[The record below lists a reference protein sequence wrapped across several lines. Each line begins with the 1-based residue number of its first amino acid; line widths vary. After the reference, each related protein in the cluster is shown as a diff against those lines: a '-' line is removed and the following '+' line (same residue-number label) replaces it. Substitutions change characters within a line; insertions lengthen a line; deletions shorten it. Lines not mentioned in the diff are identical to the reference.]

1 MAIAKKTFHSPY
13 ITHYDENNDTD
24 TVEGIIDLIK
34 VTGTDAA
41 NSTEADRSQAVFNAW
56 GPGIVNETYELL
68 AGEVLEGPFTK
79 ITFTAISTGDH
90 CDVTVYERSKII
102 TS

>member
-1 MAIAKKTFHSPY
+1 MAIPKKTFHSPY
-13 ITHYDENNDTD
+13 ITHYDSTNDTE
-24 TVEGIIDLIK
+24 TIEGVIDLIK

-41 NSTEADRSQAVFNAW
+41 NTSEPSRSQAVFNAW
-56 GPGIVNETYELL
+56 GPGIVNEEYELL

-79 ITFTAISTGDH
+79 ITFSAISAGAH